1 MPSDPRAGAQQ
12 PACRA
17 WQGGAAAMLAL
28 ALAACGEPEPTPVEV
43 RPVAAMTVQT
53 GQREAEL
60 TYPGELRSGY
70 ESALSFQ
77 VAGRIVERAVSTS
90 TR

>member
-1 MPSDPRAGAQQ
+1 MPTDPRAGAQQ

-53 GQREAEL
+53 G
-60 TYPGELRSGY
+60 
-70 ESALSFQ
+70 
-77 VAGRIVERAVSTS
+77 
-90 TR
+90 